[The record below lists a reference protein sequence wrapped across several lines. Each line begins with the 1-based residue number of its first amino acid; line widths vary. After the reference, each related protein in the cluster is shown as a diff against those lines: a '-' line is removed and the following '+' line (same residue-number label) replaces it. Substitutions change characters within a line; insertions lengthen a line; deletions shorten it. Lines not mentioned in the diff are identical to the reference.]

1 MKIAGLEVASS
12 CETGSCGTCRI
23 VVKEGKILHK
33 RKGLTTREQ
42 EKEMLCCVSRG
53 EGHIVVEFDI

>member
-1 MKIAGLEVASS
+1 MRAAGLEVASC

-23 VVKEGKILHK
+23 GVRGGKVLH
-33 RKGLTTREQ
+33 RGKGRTTTEK

-53 EGHIVVEFDI
+53 EGHIVVELDL